1 MSRDQAL
8 TFCTNNNGTLM
19 YWANKTEQDILQSF
33 KIFLSFF
40 NKIKKNLDEIL
51 TTIYQLFRYQR
62 NAAGNDTLM
71 FYIGLKRINTIKQWQ
86 SNVSLIII

>member
-40 NKIKKNLDEIL
+40 NKIK
-51 TTIYQLFRYQR
+51 
-62 NAAGNDTLM
+62 
-71 FYIGLKRINTIKQWQ
+71 
-86 SNVSLIII
+86 